1 MIRGLGN
8 RSPTKA
14 CSGDQYSLR
23 KQMAEKLTFRKEEIE
38 EAKRVIGEK
47 QNSEDQPSDVP
58 LEDIEST
65 KSEIIKIPTEKS
77 HSPDAQVAALPEKTS
92 LRSVSRSSRTSS
104 RTAAST
110 RAVPIRATTPRAT
123 TSRADQNGSRL
134 SIRSKSD
141 HSEKLQRLQR
151 CV

>member
-1 MIRGLGN
+1 
-8 RSPTKA
+8 
-14 CSGDQYSLR
+14 
-23 KQMAEKLTFRKEEIE
+23 MAEKLNFRKEEIE

-47 QNSEDQPSDVP
+47 QNPDDQPSDFP

-77 HSPDAQVAALPEKTS
+77 HTPDVQVAAQTENTFI
-92 LRSVSRSSRTSS
+92 RSVSRASRTSS
-104 RTAAST
+104 RTAAAPT
-110 RAVPIRATTPRAT
+110 RAVPVRATTPRAA
-123 TSRADQNGSRL
+123 TSRGDQNGSRL
-134 SIRSKSD
+134 SVRSKSD

>member
-1 MIRGLGN
+1 
-8 RSPTKA
+8 
-14 CSGDQYSLR
+14 
-23 KQMAEKLTFRKEEIE
+23 MAEKLNFRKEEIE

-47 QNSEDQPSDVP
+47 QNPDNQPSDVP

-77 HSPDAQVAALPEKTS
+77 HTPDAQVAAQTEKTS
-92 LRSVSRSSRTSS
+92 IRSFSRASRTSS
-104 RTAAST
+104 RTAAPT
-110 RAVPIRATTPRAT
+110 RAVPIRVETPRAAI
-123 TSRADQNGSRL
+123 SRADQNGSRL
-134 SIRSKSD
+134 SVRSKSD

>member
-1 MIRGLGN
+1 
-8 RSPTKA
+8 
-14 CSGDQYSLR
+14 
-23 KQMAEKLTFRKEEIE
+23 MAEKLNFRKEEIE

-110 RAVPIRATTPRAT
+110 RAVPIRATT
-123 TSRADQNGSRL
+123 SRADQNGSRL